1 MAEYDSYQDLL
12 AQLQPQ
18 LSGSSS
24 HGCSKPSLPATPRM
38 TFRAVQKEDKPS
50 VEEGHRCSAGDYH
63 EVDDALGEVD
73 DDLGPEERG

>member
-1 MAEYDSYQDLL
+1 
-12 AQLQPQ
+12 
-18 LSGSSS
+18 
-24 HGCSKPSLPATPRM
+24 M

>member
-1 MAEYDSYQDLL
+1 MAEYDSYKDLL

-18 LSGSSS
+18 SGSSS
-24 HGCSKPSLPATPRM
+24 HGGSKPSSLVTPRM
-38 TFRAVQKEDKPS
+38 TPRAVRKEDKPS
-50 VEEGHRCSAGDYH
+50 LEKGHRCSSGNYH